1 MAPVM
6 QFLVLGLSSVGIGC
20 VASYQ
25 ARRQRLSMRYTAG
38 WLLFSMVGI
47 AASALIPIVSP
58 VAQFLALSPGVVVSA
73 VAVYIIIAQTL
84 QLSVSLSGA
93 LRQTELLA
101 ISLTRSIPPL
111 DQQDDDRPL
120 VIVPAWNEA
129 RNVGYVVEALRSQ
142 GHRVVVVDDGS
153 SDDTGNVAT
162 RAGAVVLTL
171 PYNLGVGAAVRCG
184 LQYAA
189 RSGACRVVQCDADGQ
204 HPVESI
210 AALLDYADQTG
221 ADLVIGSRFI
231 DGATLHMD
239 LTRSRRLAMRLL
251 SRVVSRATRS
261 KVSDSTSGFR
271 VISEPLL
278 SQLARTM
285 PSYYLGDT
293 FETYVAAGRSGYTV
307 VEVYTP
313 IRERMSGSSSSSV
326 WGSIMMIAKAM
337 FLVATRLGVRLPQKP
352 PLCVGRSRFA
362 D

>member
-6 QFLVLGLSSVGIGC
+6 QFLVLGFSSIGIGL
-20 VASYQ
+20 AATYH

-38 WLLFSMVGI
+38 WLVLSLVGI
-47 AASALIPIVSP
+47 AASALVPIVSP

-73 VAVYIIIAQTL
+73 VAVYILIALTL

-93 LRQTELLA
+93 LRQTEILA
-101 ISLTRSIPPL
+101 MAFAHSVAPL
-111 DQQDDDRPL
+111 DQCGDDRSL

-129 RNVGYVVEALRSQ
+129 RNVGHVVESLRSQ

-153 SDDTGNVAT
+153 SDDTGDVAA

-171 PYNLGVGAAVRCG
+171 PFNLGVGAAIRCG
-184 LQYAA
+184 LQYAV
-189 RSGACRVVQCDADGQ
+189 RSGSHRVIQCDADGQ

-210 AALLDYADQTG
+210 NALVDHADRTG

-231 DGATLHMD
+231 DGAAPQMD
-239 LTRSRRLAMRLL
+239 LTRSRRLAMRVL

-261 KVSDSTSGFR
+261 EVSDSTSGFR
-271 VISEPLL
+271 IISEPLL
-278 SQLARTM
+278 SHLAGTM

-307 VEVYTP
+307 VELHTP

-326 WGSIMMIAKAM
+326 WSSIMMIAKAI
-337 FLVATRLGVRLPQKP
+337 FLVTTRLGIRLPQRP
-352 PLCVGRSRFA
+352 NTTR
-362 D
+362 